1 MGRIDIDFLAANSVS
16 NQIEDEVELIN
27 NMISISD
34 SGFASINGLPT
45 QFFKETIS
53 EYDLMR
59 ASLLKLSEQINTFS
73 YAFDHSVEN
82 YYNKENDITV
92 SDNSITGKIKGSDG
106 KFVWGYKTAYS
117 SITRVNSSEMERMLI
132 KHGAKPTGNNTY
144 EIVIDDVKY
153 EYDIKNNFL
162 FINGNQIKCDF
173 YLSNKHDMNS
183 NITST
188 VTLLGGT
195 GERSAGPIDTD
206 GKRTDKAM
214 RDDVSISENAL
225 LIVPYTGV
233 WDQALETYGVV
244 GSSHFSEKIFDIN
257 SNTVERSIIGLSE
270 GGNVGAKAISEN
282 PGLYNRMV
290 FLNSATTPRSGGG
303 TCIKNGNYAA
313 FNDVE
318 IMYIETI
325 DGWSYDPQKN
335 TIIGS
340 MLEFTNN
347 GIDPSNITLISNDT
361 NLNNLVDRYS
371 LGINVDNS
379 LNMAASSGNIR
390 YSGHGPGGWE
400 VLNNSEIINYLSM

>member
-1 MGRIDIDFLAANSVS
+1 MGKIDIDFLVANSVS
-16 NQIEDEVELIN
+16 NYIEDDVDLVN
-27 NMISISD
+27 NMISTSD
-34 SGFASINGLPT
+34 SALTDISSLSSHCFT
-45 QFFKETIS
+45 RTIS
-53 EYDLMR
+53 AYNIMKT
-59 ASLLKLSEQINTFS
+59 SLLKIRKQINIFS

-92 SDNSITGKIKGSDG
+92 SDKSITGKIKGSDG

-188 VTLLGGT
+188 VTLLGGSGDHYT
-195 GERSAGPIDTD
+195 GPIGD
-206 GKRTDKAM
+206 KRM
-214 RDDVSISENAL
+214 RNDISISENAL
-225 LIVPYTGV
+225 LIVPYSDS
-233 WDQALETYGVV
+233 DQPLKTYGVV
-244 GSSHFSEKIFDIN
+244 GSSHFSEKIFDVN
-257 SNTVERSIIGLSE
+257 SQTVERSIVGISE
-270 GGNVGAKAISEN
+270 GGNIGAQAISEN
-282 PGLYNRMV
+282 PGLYKKMV
-290 FLNSATTPRSGGG
+290 FVNSATTPRSGGG

-361 NLNNLVDRYS
+361 NLNNLAHQHVP
-371 LGINVDNS
+371 GIKFDDA
-379 LNMAASSGNIR
+379 LNIAASNEGGYIE
-390 YSGHGPGGWE
+390 HGPGAWQVMNNGE
-400 VLNNSEIINYLSM
+400 VINYLSM